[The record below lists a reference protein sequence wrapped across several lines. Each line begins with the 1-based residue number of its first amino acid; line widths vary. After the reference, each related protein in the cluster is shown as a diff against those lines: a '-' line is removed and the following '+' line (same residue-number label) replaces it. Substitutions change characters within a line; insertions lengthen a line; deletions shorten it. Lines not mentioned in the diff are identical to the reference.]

1 MVSKHHYDNQYYHYI
16 DHYYHNFTDLV
27 NLIITV

>member
-1 MVSKHHYDNQYYHYI
+1 MVSNHHFDNQYYHYI